1 MGTSGART
9 EVQRYTRPGLQGP
22 RNHFH
27 TAQLAAKNKR
37 KTIFKGLKLVLDVRV
52 GLRSQLSQDGLRNG
66 SPPGVSCRLP
76 RASLNGTFS

>member
-1 MGTSGART
+1 MGTNGART

-37 KTIFKGLKLVLDVRV
+37 KTIFKGLELVLDARV
-52 GLRSQLSQDGLRNG
+52 D
-66 SPPGVSCRLP
+66 VP
-76 RASLNGTFS
+76 RARCRMPAAGPAIWEKPS